1 MIVEGDSRR
10 RYKADY
16 IRYLVYLHAE
26 CGATIVHFDF
36 LFETGSLKDENIF
49 ASLKADHETLS
60 RKINSYINWV
70 ENNWNDFPAN
80 SVT

>member
-1 MIVEGDSRR
+1 MIVEGYGRR

-36 LFETGSLKDENIF
+36 LFETGSLK
-49 ASLKADHETLS
+49 ADHETLS